1 MWAVIKKELKYYFCT
16 PIGYVFIGVFLMAF
30 SVSFYFTVIGYG
42 NVNYEYIFYS
52 TPTIF
57 VLAFLIP
64 LLTMRSFS
72 EERKNGTEQLLLT
85 SPLSITKIVLGKF
98 IAALIVAIITEI
110 CTLMYFA
117 ILCHYGMPQILTA
130 LVTLLGFL
138 LFVTTYISFG
148 MLASSITENQII
160 AAIISIAF
168 FIITWVVPDF
178 NSNLEGISFINMLYK
193 YTNGQIDIADT
204 VTFITFSIM
213 CILLTIVV
221 MQRRKSVK

>member
-85 SPLSITKIVLGKF
+85 SPLSITRIVLGKF

>member
-1 MWAVIKKELKYYFCT
+1 
-16 PIGYVFIGVFLMAF
+16 
-30 SVSFYFTVIGYG
+30 
-42 NVNYEYIFYS
+42 
-52 TPTIF
+52 
-57 VLAFLIP
+57 
-64 LLTMRSFS
+64 MRSFS

-85 SPLSITKIVLGKF
+85 SPLSITRIVLGKF

-117 ILCHYGMPQILTA
+117 ILCHYGMPQIPTA